1 MKISKMEFF
10 VKIVYGFQCLT
21 TSAKELLRLRN
32 IIGKPKINSIR
43 NKLTPFLVFTSKKI
57 DKLLASE
64 SKNDDAFSL
73 AQFCSV
79 LLKHCETFTYR
90 NKSFPKKKQMVI
102 TEIF

>member
-1 MKISKMEFF
+1 MQLF
-10 VKIVYGFQCLT
+10 VKIVYGFQRLT
-21 TSAKELLRLRN
+21 TSAKELLPLRM
-32 IIGKPKINSIR
+32 
-43 NKLTPFLVFTSKKI
+43 TPSLVFTSKKI

-90 NKSFPKKKQMVI
+90 NKSFPKEK
-102 TEIF
+102 TNGYN